1 MDKPIAIIGAM
12 DEEVEELRESL
23 TDRGPVC
30 TPLPNLP
37 LSTGNLGRQA
47 VVVCRCGIGKVNAAM
62 ATQYIIDQYR
72 PTAIINSGIAGGA
85 SKKMQIGDIVL
96 GTSSMQHDFDLGE
109 FGRPRGIIP
118 RLPTSVFQGD
128 PNLLEAAFQAAGDI
142 LPAGKVHQGLI
153 VTGDQFIGSKEKKE
167 EILEFFPDAL
177 CVEMEGAAIAQVAT
191 ANEVPHLI
199 IRAISDLADDSAP
212 QDFEQFITKIVPV
225 LNRILARLL
234 IRWVNRTRSARHS
247 ANR

>member
-12 DEEVEELRESL
+12 DEEVEELRGSL

-85 SKKMQIGDIVL
+85 IKKMQIGDIVL

-153 VTGDQFIGSKEKKE
+153 VTGDQFYWFKGKE
-167 EILEFFPDAL
+167 EILGFPDA
-177 CVEMEGAAIAQVAT
+177 CVEGAAIAQVAT

-212 QDFEQFITKIVPV
+212 QDFEQFITKIFPV